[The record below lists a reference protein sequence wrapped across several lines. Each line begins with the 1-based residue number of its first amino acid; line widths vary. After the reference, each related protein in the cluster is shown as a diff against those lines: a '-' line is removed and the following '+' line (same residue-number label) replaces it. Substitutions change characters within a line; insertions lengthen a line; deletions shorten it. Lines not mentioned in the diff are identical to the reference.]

1 MSFLDDLKKQAD
13 ALRSRQEVDETTFL
27 RNAQVTDA
35 ACKAT
40 FHYWLELAKQLE
52 VIRPPV
58 RVRYEFGGR
67 HALDGPAD
75 GLRFGEF
82 RCDARRKTMRGVEL
96 YDHVVVSCW
105 VRGGRRMT
113 IDKDFPT
120 DIERL
125 RARLQQAG
133 ITAPSHIVRDDATGR
148 FVAERYEFDAD
159 VRVGARLS
167 PDHESGRV
175 EFTAMNFDGLESMVV
190 EFPAASVDTALLDEL
205 AKWWLGEPHRFTAPG
220 KIVRMIDPR

>member
-27 RNAQVTDA
+27 RNARVTDA
-35 ACKAT
+35 ACKST
-40 FHYWLELAKQLE
+40 FHYWLELARQLD

-58 RVRYEFGGR
+58 PVRYAFDNR
-67 HALDGPAD
+67 NALDGPAD
-75 GLRFGEF
+75 GLRFAEF

-96 YDHVVVSCW
+96 YDHVVVSAW
-105 VRGGRRMT
+105 VRGSRRMK

-133 ITAPSHIVRDDATGR
+133 IMAPSHIVRDDDTGR

-159 VRVGARLS
+159 VRVGARLA
-167 PDHESGRV
+167 PDHEHGRV
-175 EFTAMNFDGLESMVV
+175 EFTAMNFDGLESTVV
-190 EFPAASVDTALLDEL
+190 EFPAERVDTALLDEL
-205 AKWWLGEPHRFTAPG
+205 SKWWLGEPNGFKAAGRIAR
-220 KIVRMIDPR
+220 IVDPR

>member
-40 FHYWLELAKQLE
+40 FHYWLELARQLE

-58 RVRYEFGGR
+58 RVRYEFGAR
-67 HALDGPAD
+67 DALDGPAD
-75 GLRFGEF
+75 GLRFSEY
-82 RCDARRKTMRGVEL
+82 RCDARRKTLRGVEL

-105 VRGGRRMT
+105 VRSARRMT

-120 DIERL
+120 EIERL

-133 ITAPSHIVRDDATGR
+133 ITAPSHIVRDDFTGR
-148 FVAERYEFDAD
+148 FVAERYEFEAD
-159 VRVGARLS
+159 VRVGARLT
-167 PDHESGRV
+167 PDHEHGRV
-175 EFTAMNFDGLESMVV
+175 EFTAMNFDGLESTVV
-190 EFPAASVDTALLDEL
+190 EFPAERVDTALLDEL
-205 AKWWLGEPHRFTAPG
+205 AKWWLGEPHGFTAAG
-220 KIVRMIDPR
+220 RIRRIIEPR

>member
-1 MSFLDDLKKQAD
+1 MGFLDDLKKQAD
-13 ALRSRQEVDETTFL
+13 ALRNRQEVDEVTFL
-27 RNAQVTDA
+27 RNAQAVDA

-40 FHYWLELAKQLE
+40 FHYWLELGRQLD
-52 VIRPPV
+52 VLRPPV
-58 RVRYEFGGR
+58 NVRYAFDNR

-75 GLRFGEF
+75 RLRFGEF
-82 RCDARRKTMRGVEL
+82 RCDARRKTLRGIEL
-96 YDHVVVSCW
+96 YDHVVASCW

-133 ITAPSHIVRDDATGR
+133 IMAPSHILRDDATGR

-159 VRVGARLS
+159 VRVGARLT
-167 PDHESGRV
+167 PDHETGRV
-175 EFTAMNFDGLESMVV
+175 EFTAMNFDGLESTVV
-190 EFPAASVDTALLDEL
+190 EFPAADVDTPLLDEL
-205 AKWWLGEPHRFTAPG
+205 ARWWLGEPNGFTAAG
-220 KIVRMIDPR
+220 RIVRIIDPR